1 MREITRLTTSFLY
14 LIFLLS
20 AVVCVQE
27 LNVISILIQ
36 LTPEVT
42 TCADIYARLLTKPL
56 SNSLL
61 CLLSYSD
68 TQESI
73 PMNYIMY
80 ESGIQN
86 NTCLNI
92 QGTYKSQDSYYKIPI
107 VTSIGLVITPVTVG
121 SSD

>member
-20 AVVCVQE
+20 AVGCVQE

-107 VTSIGLVITPVTVG
+107 VTSVGLVIT
-121 SSD
+121 

>member
-20 AVVCVQE
+20 AVGCVQE

-86 NTCLNI
+86 NTRLNI